1 MVIGCRPCGARGKL
15 VFDPVYETDKIKDPY
30 YLQRRNNTVFLTL
43 TCDRPETTCF
53 CHSVGGG
60 PADPAGSRV
69 NYLHFEIITIKIPV
83 SLVTVIS
90 FSIKEL
96 LTPRRSVLYR
106 VSLFSG

>member
-53 CHSVGGG
+53 CHSVGGS
-60 PADPAGSRV
+60 PADPAG
-69 NYLHFEIITIKIPV
+69 F
-83 SLVTVIS
+83 
-90 FSIKEL
+90 
-96 LTPRRSVLYR
+96 RRAADA
-106 VSLFSG
+106 G